1 MGKTYSVTATP
12 VKGGGV
18 LLKLAFGEPAQNTAI
33 VRDAAAAVKDLN
45 LDGGITVYLN
55 GPASLPVT
63 LCLGHA
69 VMHLFTEV
77 AAFDPK
83 LNGYVVAVSH
93 GGREIGTLIPAAD
106 VVAD

>member
-1 MGKTYSVTATP
+1 MS
-12 VKGGGV
+12 
-18 LLKLAFGEPAQNTAI
+18 I
-33 VRDAAAAVKDLN
+33 
-45 LDGGITVYLN
+45 
-55 GPASLPVT
+55 
-63 LCLGHA
+63 GHA
-69 VMHLFTEV
+69 VNHLFAEV